1 MKRLTQ
7 YLIASLLL
15 SLIPLSGKAQENAFE
30 QFRQRT
36 GDYSA
41 IYSGKVATAYTRAI
55 YANHPYWETDAF
67 RNGTLSYQ
75 GRVYTNVM
83 LRYDLYQNILN
94 ILSEKRAAIDV
105 DRRKVDYFILNDVR
119 FVPETEGYRMM
130 LHEGEHLQL
139 NGKVKCVFGNDIIDG
154 TSSFRNF
161 DRKEQYTLT
170 IDGVSYEVKK
180 KNAFIKRFPDHKKA
194 LKRYVKEQ
202 RLDFK
207 EHRREAFT
215 ALARYA
221 ESLIKSE

>member
-15 SLIPLSGKAQENAFE
+15 SLIPLSGKAQQNAFE
-30 QFRQRT
+30 QFRQKA
-36 GDYSA
+36 GDYST

-94 ILSEKRAAIDV
+94 ILTEKRAAIDV
-105 DRRKVDYFILNDVR
+105 DRRKVDYFILNGVR
-119 FVPETEGYRMM
+119 FVPEEEGYRMM

-170 IDGVSYEVKK
+170 IDGVSYGVKK